1 MRKRVRWRFS
11 LPAAVWLTLWLY
23 YDHNG
28 DAVYS
33 ICAAA
38 FHECGHLLL
47 LFALRDM
54 PQAIRFGVY
63 GIRIER
69 AQTTRLSYRQEL
81 AVYAAGPAANLLLA
95 GCLLPFCGTLPRLY
109 RAARVNLLL
118 AGFNLLPFSPL
129 DGGGILYA
137 ALCLRMPPDAAAAW
151 QKKIAACGAVPL
163 AAIGLIGLFCG
174 GHGHSSLSSLLS
186 LSLIVV
192 LVAVVLPATS
202 M

>member
-1 MRKRVRWRFS
+1 MRKSVRWRFS

-23 YDHNG
+23 YDQNG

-54 PQAIRFGVY
+54 PQALRFGVF
-63 GIRIER
+63 GVRIER
-69 AQTTRLSYRQEL
+69 AQTTRLSYPQEL

-95 GCLLPFCGTLPRLY
+95 AGLLPFCGELPRLV
-109 RAARVNLLL
+109 RAVRVNLLL
-118 AGFNLLPFSPL
+118 AGFNLLPLPPL
-129 DGGGILYA
+129 DGGGILYT
-137 ALCLRMPPDAAAAW
+137 ALCLRLTPSAAAAW
-151 QKKIAACGAVPL
+151 QKKIAACGAIPL
-163 AAIGLIGLFCG
+163 AAILFFGLLRGDQ
-174 GHGHSSLSSLLS
+174 SSSSSLLV
-186 LSLIVV
+186 LVVVV

>member
-1 MRKRVRWRFS
+1 MRKNIRWRFS

-23 YDHNG
+23 YDQNG

-47 LFALRDM
+47 LCALRDM
-54 PQAIRFGVY
+54 PQAICFGVS
-63 GIRIER
+63 GMRIDR
-69 AQTTRLSYRQEL
+69 AQTTRLSYPQEL

-95 GCLLPFCGTLPRLY
+95 ACLLPFCGKLPRLF
-109 RAARVNLLL
+109 RAVRVNLLL
-118 AGFNLLPFSPL
+118 AGFNLLPFPAL

-137 ALCLRMPPDAAAAW
+137 SLCLRMTPDAAAAR
-151 QKKIAACGAVPL
+151 QKKIAVCGAVPL
-163 AAIGLIGLFCG
+163 AAIGLIQFFCG
-174 GHGHSSLSSLLS
+174 HGQSLFS

-192 LVAVVLPATS
+192 VVAVVLPATS